1 MSSHFLDDVFAA
13 HELSRVIVAAAGR
26 GADGADCR
34 RRRGKHRKAGDVRK
48 DKPGQFDGLVG

>member
-13 HELSRVIVAAAGR
+13 HELGRVIVAGR
-26 GADGADCR
+26 GANGADCR